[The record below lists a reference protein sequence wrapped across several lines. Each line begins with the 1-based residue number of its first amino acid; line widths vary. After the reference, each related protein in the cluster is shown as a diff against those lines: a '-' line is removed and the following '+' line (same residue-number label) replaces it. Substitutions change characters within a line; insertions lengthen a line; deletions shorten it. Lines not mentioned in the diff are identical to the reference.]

1 MRVPEPKDFMHHLV
15 TVDDGS
21 YMIDGVSVG
30 SFQSVEG
37 LIDVLQEDTLSCI
50 QMPLIDV
57 FSGGGSAHDEPGWG
71 DDEPQYDTAG
81 EALARAGVA
90 GRPLYDATDPR
101 GGNMNPNGYLDTDPL
116 YDEAQVDSGY
126 LGVEPHEPLEPE
138 PYGDPEEE
146 YPTTYHQT
154 ASEDP
159 LYVIYC

>member
-101 GGNMNPNGYLDTDPL
+101 GGNMNPNGYLDTDP
-116 YDEAQVDSGY
+116 
-126 LGVEPHEPLEPE
+126 PLEPE